1 MISISRD
8 IGEIFAVVKDVIFV
22 ISRAWDNKSESLK
35 RFKTKEIWEYRLSYG
50 RTRDE
55 PAHLIG

>member
-22 ISRAWDNKSESLK
+22 ISRAWDYKSESLK
-35 RFKTKEIWEYRLSYG
+35 RFEAKEIWEYRLSYG
-50 RTRDE
+50 RTHDE